1 MSAKHSAPVDLFPDM
16 PDPVTPV
23 WLDDNG
29 IRSRSQLRRDIAS
42 GRLPCY
48 KLGSRMFIR
57 KADLLALV
65 ERVRSADV

>member
-1 MSAKHSAPVDLFPDM
+1 MSQPKPIDLFPDM

-23 WLDDNG
+23 WLIDHG
-29 IRSRSQLRRDIAS
+29 IRSRSQLRRDTAS

-48 KLGSRMFIR
+48 KLGSRIFIR